1 MRCWNGA
8 NCEKTINYER
18 ITNNH
23 IVFYHISGN
32 LNYENIRKYD
42 SHNQKI

>member
-18 ITNNH
+18 IVNSYFIFH
-23 IVFYHISGN
+23 FVGSPSELSGN
-32 LNYENIRKYD
+32 LKCVI
-42 SHNQKI
+42 I